1 MASRSITQTDLISST
16 VAALKAVSSAA
27 DYHRL
32 GNDTDRAALAAAWE
46 LLPLEEQ
53 NRITQLVES
62 DSEPQAQAIAA
73 QLIACDS
80 PLGFKQLK
88 SEYGDEAVKSA
99 WQFLSLSER
108 QRIKAI
114 CDTKS
119 QSQPLAADPE
129 VRQQPQRTLFD
140 ISGDL
145 EKLNELLDH
154 CSDDTQQQDLINSWL
169 EQLGSE
175 RDRKLDNYAALMAEM
190 SSRAAARKGEA
201 RRLQELAQSD
211 ENRVKLLKER
221 LKWFFTT
228 HQLKQLETARY
239 KLSLSNNGGKR
250 PLVLDDSVPVTQLPQ
265 QFQRHSIEP
274 DTQAIREALE
284 TGHHLP
290 FAQLGERGQS
300 LRIQ

>member
-1 MASRSITQTDLISST
+1 MASGSMTQTNAVSSLVT
-16 VAALKAVSSAA
+16 ALKQVQSAA
-27 DYHRL
+27 DYHQL
-32 GNDTDRAALAAAWE
+32 GNDTDLSAIAAAWE

-53 NRITQLVES
+53 NRITQLVAS
-62 DSEPQAQAIAA
+62 SNQPQPQAIAA

-99 WQFLSLSER
+99 WQLLSQSER
-108 QRIKAI
+108 ERIKAI
-114 CDTKS
+114 CDTQT

-175 RDRKLDNYAALMAEM
+175 RDRKLDSYAALIAEM
-190 SSRAAARKGEA
+190 TSRAAARKGEA
-201 RRLQELAQSD
+201 RRLLELAQFD

-250 PLVLDDSVPVTQLPQ
+250 PLILDDSVPVTQLPQ

-274 DTQAIREALE
+274 DPQAIREALE
-284 TGHHLP
+284 AGDHLP

>member
-1 MASRSITQTDLISST
+1 MASKSLTQTNAVALI
-16 VAALKAVSSAA
+16 VAVLKQVQSAA
-27 DYHRL
+27 DYHQL
-32 GNDTDRAALAAAWE
+32 GNDTDQAALAAAWE

-53 NRITQLVES
+53 NRITQLVAS
-62 DSEPQAQAIAA
+62 SNQPQAIAA

-80 PLGFKQLK
+80 PLELKQLK

-99 WQFLSLSER
+99 WQLLSPSER
-108 QRIKAI
+108 ERIKAI
-114 CDTKS
+114 CNTEPQPKS
-119 QSQPLAADPE
+119 MTATPE
-129 VRQQPQRTLFD
+129 AGQQPQRTLFD
-140 ISGDL
+140 ISTDL
-145 EKLNELLDH
+145 EKLNELLDD
-154 CSDDTQQQDLINSWL
+154 CGDDTQQQELLSQWF
-169 EQLGSE
+169 EQLGEE

-250 PLVLDDSVPVTQLPQ
+250 PLVLDDSIPVTQLPQ
-265 QFQRHSIEP
+265 QFQRLNVEP

-284 TGHHLP
+284 AGHHLP